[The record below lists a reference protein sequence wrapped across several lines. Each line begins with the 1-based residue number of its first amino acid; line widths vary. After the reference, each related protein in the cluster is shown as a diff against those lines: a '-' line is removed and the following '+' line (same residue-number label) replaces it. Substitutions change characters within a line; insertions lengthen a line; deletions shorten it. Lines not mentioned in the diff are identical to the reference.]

1 MVLSPYFLDACPAVT
16 TGVGSTFRLEFD
28 IFTLDGNT
36 QNGSGYLH
44 FGLVKQFFVSSVS
57 FPVRMAFAWKD
68 QFVEFVEPNFSAQ
81 CRSGA
86 SPVSSR

>member
-44 FGLVKQFFVSSVS
+44 FGLVKQFFV
-57 FPVRMAFAWKD
+57 
-68 QFVEFVEPNFSAQ
+68 
-81 CRSGA
+81 
-86 SPVSSR
+86 